1 MLAPIEVIKIKR
13 SIRYVAKFYVV
24 GKSGEKWRVEK
35 MRVGG
40 QLLAPFCQHF

>member
-1 MLAPIEVIKIKR
+1 VIKIKR

-35 MRVGG
+35 MR
-40 QLLAPFCQHF
+40 